1 MTDIPW
7 KTTPFDHQR
16 NDVEKFGQAGAW
28 ARFWEPGCVD
38 ADTEYLSPDGW
49 RRIADY
55 DGGPVAQ
62 FDPDSET
69 ASFVEPQRYVV
80 EDCPE
85 FIQLLSDRGL
95 NQRLSPDHRVLHMT
109 KHGGA
114 YKWTTAEE
122 LERETTGAALRRLPV
137 RYTLATGD
145 STDLSDPEL
154 RVQVAVMADGH
165 FPKHSQG
172 THRTV
177 LRLKKA
183 HKKDRLVQ
191 LLSDAGIEYR
201 RRDEDSGFSV
211 FSFPAPLR
219 TKRLGDI
226 AYRLSPEQADAVLDE
241 LPHWDGSFLKGG
253 GWAYFSAVDE
263 DLDAA
268 QFLACSRG
276 LRAYAAHDPQGTR
289 GRVIVR
295 GGSGDLWVR
304 ERNISRVPSVDGK
317 AYCFQVPTGALVL
330 RREGNV
336 FITGNCGKTQPTLT
350 EAAWLY
356 QLGEIDG
363 VIVLAPNGV
372 HRNWAVDQV
381 PTHLGVENYKVH
393 TWQTQKAATRWHMQA
408 FKECLE
414 HEGLALLFMSYDSIK
429 TDKGSAAWRS
439 FLKQRRCL
447 YVLDESPRIK
457 TPTSQVTKRVLGSRG
472 AAPYRRI
479 LTGTPVDDKPFDVY
493 SQVKFLNPEAWNQI
507 GCRNYTAF
515 KSMFGVWVDL
525 ERRDTGQRFK
535 KLVEYRNM
543 DLLQE
548 QMLKVGSRI
557 MKEDVLDLPP
567 KLYSTRYFDLA
578 PKQRKVYEELKD
590 NMITFLENG
599 DMVAADLAIVKIMRL
614 QQVTSG
620 WLPTEDDATVMTPI
634 CEQNPRLK
642 LLAEV
647 IEDTDH
653 QMIVWAKYRQDIT
666 NIMELCRKLDVTA
679 VRYDGTCNDDQMA
692 RAIDDFKSGNAQ
704 VFVANPK
711 KASEGITL
719 TCAKT
724 MVYYNQNWKLAERL
738 QSEDRIHRI
747 GQDVPVHII
756 DICAADTV
764 DRAIIE
770 ALTTKRQMAA
780 FIQGDELKDWIQ

>member
-28 ARFWEPGCVD
+28 ARFWEPG
-38 ADTEYLSPDGW
+38 L
-49 RRIADY
+49 
-55 DGGPVAQ
+55 
-62 FDPDSET
+62 
-69 ASFVEPQRYVV
+69 
-80 EDCPE
+80 
-85 FIQLLSDRGL
+85 
-95 NQRLSPDHRVLHMT
+95 
-109 KHGGA
+109 
-114 YKWTTAEE
+114 
-122 LERETTGAALRRLPV
+122 
-137 RYTLATGD
+137 
-145 STDLSDPEL
+145 
-154 RVQVAVMADGH
+154 
-165 FPKHSQG
+165 
-172 THRTV
+172 
-177 LRLKKA
+177 
-183 HKKDRLVQ
+183 
-191 LLSDAGIEYR
+191 
-201 RRDEDSGFSV
+201 
-211 FSFPAPLR
+211 
-219 TKRLGDI
+219 
-226 AYRLSPEQADAVLDE
+226 
-241 LPHWDGSFLKGG
+241 
-253 GWAYFSAVDE
+253 
-263 DLDAA
+263 
-268 QFLACSRG
+268 
-276 LRAYAAHDPQGTR
+276 
-289 GRVIVR
+289 
-295 GGSGDLWVR
+295 
-304 ERNISRVPSVDGK
+304 
-317 AYCFQVPTGALVL
+317 
-330 RREGNV
+330 
-336 FITGNCGKTQPTLT
+336 GKTLPTLT

-356 QLGEIDG
+356 ELGEIDG

-393 TWQTQKAATRWHMQA
+393 TWQTQKAATRWHMDA
-408 FKECLE
+408 FKECLD
-414 HEGLALLFMSYDSIK
+414 HDGLALLFMSYDSIK

-620 WLPTEDDATVMTPI
+620 WRPTEDDATVMTPI